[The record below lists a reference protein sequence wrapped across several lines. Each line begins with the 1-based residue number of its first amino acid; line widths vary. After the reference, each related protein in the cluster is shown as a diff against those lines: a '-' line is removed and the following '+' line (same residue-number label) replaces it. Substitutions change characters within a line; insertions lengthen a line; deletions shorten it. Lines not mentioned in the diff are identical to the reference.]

1 MLSKSSHRTLYFTMQ
16 FIDTTRREYKIYPKY
31 KNSFTEIAHYSKE
44 LSTNKTATVLY
55 TTVWR
60 NGHAKILLN
69 DDEKDEIMQKQHIC
83 ITEYAGE
90 FCDANDGCDTYAE
103 LKDADTFT
111 TDEMNEI
118 MCSVCEH
125 VDNDE
130 VCGDINDC
138 NPEFME
144 NDGGWML
151 DETHYYIDGGCV
163 LKLWGDDDAD
173 DDEADDDEAD
183 EDDDE
188 EDEDDEE
195 ELGEDEFKCNQCST
209 IQGLNN
215 CELCDAENVCEECH
229 GQGGDYGPNEIWV
242 CNNCLPV
249 CLECDTKL
257 YSACDECCGKG
268 RSDIT
273 DDEADEADDEADEA
287 EPEYGDENNA

>member
-1 MLSKSSHRTLYFTMQ
+1 MLSKSSYSILYFTMQ

-31 KNSFTEIAHYSKE
+31 KKSFTEIAHYSKE
-44 LSTNKTATVLY
+44 LSTQKTVTVLY
-55 TTVWR
+55 TTLWR
-60 NGHAKILLN
+60 NGYAKILLN

-90 FCDANDGCDTYAE
+90 VCDANDGCDTYAE
-103 LKDADTFT
+103 LKDVDTFT
-111 TDEMNEI
+111 TTEMKEI

-125 VDNDE
+125 VDSDKICGNIN
-130 VCGDINDC
+130 VCE
-138 NPEFME
+138 PEFME

-151 DETHYYIDGGCV
+151 EETHYYIDGGCL
-163 LKLWGDDDAD
+163 LKLWGGEDDDNEEDEEDED
-173 DDEADDDEAD
+173 DD

-188 EDEDDEE
+188 EDDEE
-195 ELGEDEFKCNQCST
+195 LDEDEFKCNDCST

-229 GQGGDYGPNEIWV
+229 GQGGDYGPCEIWV

-249 CLECDTKL
+249 CLECDKKL
-257 YSACDECCGKG
+257 YTAYDECCGKG

-273 DDEADEADDEADEA
+273 DDEADDEADD
-287 EPEYGDENNA
+287 GDDNNA